1 MLMIDLY
8 DYHGENVY
16 ITFVDGDTLSGKAVY
31 YTSALDDP
39 DGRANLSI
47 ERSKDS
53 GYLIAAY
60 ADEIADIR
68 ILN

>member
-1 MLMIDLY
+1 MIDLY
-8 DYHGENVY
+8 DYHGKNVY
-16 ITFVDGDTLSGKAVY
+16 ITFVDGDTLSGIAVY

-47 ERSKDS
+47 EESNRP

-60 ADEIADIR
+60 ADEIADIKL
-68 ILN
+68 LN